1 MASEAILY
9 LPKQQRG
16 GLHSDRQLS
25 FARTSVVKYIGLT
38 LNAPKQDLT
47 KGNAKYI
54 CQPTGYDSFKCCYC
68 KTDRLG
74 AIED

>member
-47 KGNAKYI
+47 KGNA
-54 CQPTGYDSFKCCYC
+54 
-68 KTDRLG
+68 
-74 AIED
+74 